1 VSRRIY
7 TRERY
12 LADLSELDARTRA
25 TALRLILDALPHPAS
40 LSEPPPSSAPVSGVV
55 QRRSAPD
62 VATARALT
70 AEFDCTDEPPTRVA
84 VPRASFIRRTTLQGM
99 PAAVPSCATA
109 SDACRVAAGL
119 GPRPSGRNR

>member
-7 TRERY
+7 TLKDYRR
-12 LADLSELDARTRA
+12 DLSELDARTRA
-25 TALRLILDALPHPAS
+25 TALRMLLDALPHPAG
-40 LSEPPPSSAPVSGVV
+40 LSEAAPSSEPVSGVV
-55 QRRSAPD
+55 QRSAPD
-62 VATARALT
+62 VATARAMT